1 MKHFLITMALGF
13 LQKFGMSYRIWAQ
26 LLSITTMKER
36 FKPPVFDFT
45 ARTSINS
52 QNIPLSTASTAIISL
67 VN

>member
-36 FKPPVFDFT
+36 FKPPVHGST
-45 ARTSINS
+45 TRASISS
-52 QNIPLSTASTAIISL
+52 QNIPFNITSTAIISL